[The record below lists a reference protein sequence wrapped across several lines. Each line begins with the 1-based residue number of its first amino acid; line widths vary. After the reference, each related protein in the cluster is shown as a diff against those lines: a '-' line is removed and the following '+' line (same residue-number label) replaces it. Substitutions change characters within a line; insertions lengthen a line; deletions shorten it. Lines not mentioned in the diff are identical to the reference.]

1 MQARILIIEDD
12 QEVVSTFQEALEM
25 EGYEI
30 EVAYS
35 GEDGWEQYQQH
46 YYDVVIVDWKMGKMD
61 GVQVLKNI
69 NDMHPNA
76 KVIMITGFGDVK
88 TVIEAQHYHAFDCLQ
103 KPVDMKVLLQ
113 TVQEALK
120 RRDSVI
126 EALEEW
132 VETHPEEA
140 NRLQLATLSKTG
152 EMQVWS
158 ERQVLEEIK
167 RNTPFGRKEY
177 KNLIKLTIDLLT
189 RGKVKSD
196 G

>member
-12 QEVVSTFQEALEM
+12 QNIVSVFQDGLEM
-25 EGYEI
+25 EGYEVD
-30 EVAYS
+30 VAYNS
-35 GEDGWEQYQQH
+35 EEGWEKYQQH

-140 NRLQLATLSKTG
+140 DRLQRATLTKTG

-158 ERQVLEEIK
+158 AKQVLEE
-167 RNTPFGRKEY
+167 NTPFGREEY
-177 KNLIKLTIDLLT
+177 KNLLKLTTDLLT
-189 RGKVKSD
+189 RGKLR
-196 G
+196 

>member
-12 QEVVSTFQEALEM
+12 QNIVSVFQDGLEM
-25 EGYEI
+25 EGYEVD
-30 EVAYS
+30 VAYNS
-35 GEDGWEQYQQH
+35 EEGWEKYQQH

-140 NRLQLATLSKTG
+140 DRLQRATLTKTG

-158 ERQVLEEIK
+158 AKQVLEEIK
-167 RNTPFGRKEY
+167 RNTPFGREEY
-177 KNLIKLTIDLLT
+177 KNLLKLTTDLLT
-189 RGKVKSD
+189 RGKLR
-196 G
+196 